1 MCNKAKHKH
10 RKYFCMDYLQCFSR
24 EEILTSNRE
33 GCLEI
38 NWKQSTRM
46 PDKGS
51 TGYQKQL
58 KAPLVIYVNFKSI
71 VKKFRK
77 LVGIIQMSHIL
88 IKSKSILLV
97 VIDTKLYVLMTDL
110 VRLIKNIEV
119 KMQFIH

>member
-1 MCNKAKHKH
+1 M
-10 RKYFCMDYLQCFSR
+10 
-24 EEILTSNRE
+24 LTSNRE

-38 NWKQSTRM
+38 NWKQSTKM

-51 TGYQKQL
+51 TGYHKQL

-97 VIDTKLYVLMTDL
+97 VIDTKFYVLMTDL

-119 KMQFIH
+119 KIQFIH